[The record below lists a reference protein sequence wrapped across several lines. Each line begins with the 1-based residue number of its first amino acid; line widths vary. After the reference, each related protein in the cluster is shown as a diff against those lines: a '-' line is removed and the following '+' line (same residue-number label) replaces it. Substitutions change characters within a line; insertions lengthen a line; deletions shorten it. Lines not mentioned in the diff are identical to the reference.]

1 MDEFFELLTL
11 VQTQKTKK
19 HMPIILYGKNFW
31 NELLDFD
38 AMQRWGVIS
47 PEDLKL
53 FKVVDDVDTAFRYLK
68 DELTEHYLN
77 K

>member
-1 MDEFFELLTL
+1 
-11 VQTQKTKK
+11 
-19 HMPIILYGKNFW
+19 MPIILDGQSFW